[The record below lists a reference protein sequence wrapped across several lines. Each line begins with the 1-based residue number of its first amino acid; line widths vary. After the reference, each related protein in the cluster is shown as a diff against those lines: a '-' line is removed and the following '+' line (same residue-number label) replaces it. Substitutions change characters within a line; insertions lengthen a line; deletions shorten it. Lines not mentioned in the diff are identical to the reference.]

1 MASAGKKLQ
10 SDSARS
16 SGVLITPQSWF
27 YMEERRG
34 WLYIYI
40 YIYIYSASV
49 NDCLLVPPGGT
60 GIISLVRWLLF
71 GQSYNK
77 ANTVDKRQRLQP
89 IQQLVDGHTISVKR
103 IQEAC
108 LQVSLLK
115 ESHLIHG
122 KQEKGNWGP
131 NDLILLLP
139 FHLLPVPPISWKQLI
154 AEGDCAC
161 WCLP

>member
-1 MASAGKKLQ
+1 M
-10 SDSARS
+10 
-16 SGVLITPQSWF
+16 
-27 YMEERRG
+27 
-34 WLYIYI
+34 
-40 YIYIYSASV
+40 
-49 NDCLLVPPGGT
+49 
-60 GIISLVRWLLF
+60 
-71 GQSYNK
+71 
-77 ANTVDKRQRLQP
+77 QP

-139 FHLLPVPPISWKQLI
+139 FHLLPVPPIS
-154 AEGDCAC
+154 
-161 WCLP
+161 